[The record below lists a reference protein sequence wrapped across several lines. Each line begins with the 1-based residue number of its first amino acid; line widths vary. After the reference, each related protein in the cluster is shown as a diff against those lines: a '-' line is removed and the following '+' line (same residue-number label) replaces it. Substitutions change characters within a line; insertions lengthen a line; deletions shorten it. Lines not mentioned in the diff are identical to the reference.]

1 MGSLLLRREE
11 EKMKGEERGEELV
24 GRVVDRGKIIKEI
37 REEIDR
43 DRRREREKQTEF
55 IEEGVGL

>member
-1 MGSLLLRREE
+1 
-11 EKMKGEERGEELV
+11 MKGEERGEELV

-55 IEEGVGL
+55 IEGG